1 MTLDIFSHYFVSH
14 KMFCTKLCQVF
25 RYIFEMNS
33 SFRLKNHQRR
43 TLFPL
48 LRNVSWTEHLNL
60 NLCEKKN
67 MFDDEKWSC
76 QVVSASLA
84 CLSISVENEKL
95 SYDNNNV
102 AFYDCTYMPLIMKKY
117 IFKSTNV
124 VFIFFKMHCRL
135 HN

>member
-1 MTLDIFSHYFVSH
+1 MTLEIFSHYFVSH

-33 SFRLKNHQRR
+33 SFRPKNHQKEDFIS
-43 TLFPL
+43 TSKKCF
-48 LRNVSWTEHLNL
+48 LNRAH
-60 NLCEKKN
+60 EFKFMRKKT
-67 MFDDEKWSC
+67 FDDEKWSC
-76 QVVSASLA
+76 KTVSASLE
-84 CLSISVENEKL
+84 CLSIAVENEKL
-95 SYDNNNV
+95 SYDNNNA